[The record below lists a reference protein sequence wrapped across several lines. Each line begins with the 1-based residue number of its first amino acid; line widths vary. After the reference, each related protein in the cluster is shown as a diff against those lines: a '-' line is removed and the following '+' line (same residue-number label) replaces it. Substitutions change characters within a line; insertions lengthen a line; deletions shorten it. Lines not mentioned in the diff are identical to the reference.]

1 MRLSRTANGRLNLD
15 VTDDAD
21 YAVARRLASA
31 ILATFRGK
39 RGTSLTDFDGSA
51 WLDIEILGATVTVHV
66 ERYLG
71 VSVYAVDE
79 AADGVILDV
88 ANWLGANAAGFGSP
102 PSDANP

>member
-21 YAVARRLASA
+21 YDVARRVAAA
-31 ILATFRGK
+31 ILATFRGRRGK
-39 RGTSLTDFDGSA
+39 SLMDVDGTS
-51 WLDIEILGATVTVHV
+51 WLDVEICGVTVTVHV
-66 ERYLG
+66 QRYFG

-88 ANWLGANAAGFGSP
+88 ANYLGANAAAIGIEIERKE
-102 PSDANP
+102 